1 MRIQGK
7 EINVEQAGKELT
19 GTQEVRDPGKEGKER
34 QAPQTRPRMGVNT
47 AQEPSVLI

>member
-19 GTQEVRDPGKEGKER
+19 GTQEVRDPGEEGKER
-34 QAPQTRPRMGVNT
+34 QAQTRLRMGVNT